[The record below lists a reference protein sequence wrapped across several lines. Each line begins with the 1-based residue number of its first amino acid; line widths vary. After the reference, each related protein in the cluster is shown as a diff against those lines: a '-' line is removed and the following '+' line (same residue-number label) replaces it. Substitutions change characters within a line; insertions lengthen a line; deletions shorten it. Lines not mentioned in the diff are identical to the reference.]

1 VAQTPWASLKD
12 FITRRAAV
20 FPEGRS
26 AIMTSLTTAKN
37 PVDFAERSDQFLT
50 ALASLP
56 TVEQPAGWEAT
67 KAHGKTLA
75 TDHPAAQGNQGGLAF
90 GAVAQQVIE
99 AEGLAM
105 VPDPSPEEVR
115 FVRSDQYSFV
125 REGIPALHVKD
136 GQMSDYVHHTRL
148 GLRAEGWFECD
159 ELIWIKPDA
168 APLGHPGRPR
178 RGWERI
184 LWFSRRNQPY
194 CNSTANGKPSDSIG
208 FKVGTNTSDWVNGGS
223 DGNKSGISRSTD
235 YCVVACRST
244 PNGIKHPAVFPS
256 QVAQWMQAT
265 VTPPGGVTVDPF
277 MGSGSSLVAAKYG
290 GRKAIGIE
298 IEERYCEIAAK
309 RLGQEVLDFGG
320 VA

>member
-1 VAQTPWASLKD
+1 MSPYYQDDSCTIYHGDCREVL
-12 FITRRAAV
+12 
-20 FPEGRS
+20 S
-26 AIMTSLTTAKN
+26 AIEFDSLCTSPPYAQQRAGLYEGIDEKLYPAFTIEWMT
-37 PVDFAERSDQFLT
+37 
-50 ALASLP
+50 
-56 TVEQPAGWEAT
+56 
-67 KAHGKTLA
+67 
-75 TDHPAAQGNQGGLAF
+75 AAAIGLAET
-90 GAVAQQVIE
+90 GSALINI
-99 AEGLAM
+99 
-105 VPDPSPEEVR
+105 
-115 FVRSDQYSFV
+115 
-125 REGIPALHVKD
+125 REHIIA

-148 GLRAEGWFECD
+148 GLRDDGWFECD

-208 FKVGTNTSDWVNGGS
+208 FKVGTNTSEWVNGGS
-223 DGNKSGISRSTD
+223 DGSKSGVSRSTD

-298 IEERYCEIAAK
+298 VEERYCEIAAK
-309 RLGQEVLDFGG
+309 RLAQEVLDFGG
-320 VA
+320 AA